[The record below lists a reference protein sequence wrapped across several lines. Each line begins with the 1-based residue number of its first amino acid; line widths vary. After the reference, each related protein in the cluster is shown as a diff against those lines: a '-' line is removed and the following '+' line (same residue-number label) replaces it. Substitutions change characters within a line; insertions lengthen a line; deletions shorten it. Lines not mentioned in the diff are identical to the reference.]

1 MFRFQF
7 LPREIAR
14 LLAEPAFV
22 LGSLG
27 GVRVR
32 VHASALFTFVIAAV
46 SLAHAVGPVV
56 LPGVPLAAGAFAA
69 VLVTLAF
76 VSVGAHELARAAA
89 VGGGEARLTLF
100 LLGAHAEGA
109 EPQTPRAEAKA
120 AAAGLLASGAL
131 TALAAWTWRLA
142 ASAGAHPALTAGAA
156 LVAVANAGL
165 LVVHVLPVLPLDGGR
180 MLRSALWAAGADR
193 RRATWLASRSGRW
206 FALGI
211 IAAGAS
217 MLMAGYALGL
227 VPILV
232 GWFVGESSHGTAAAA
247 RAALVQRFRGGSSGG
262 GAPASSPFGPER
274 AVSRHV
280 RKPAA
285 ASTTRP
291 GTLASAPKEPP
302 VQSGASSRETS
313 RSADGVDS
321 PLTGTDQSSASD
333 QFHPA

>member
-7 LPREIAR
+7 LSREITR
-14 LLAEPAFV
+14 LLAEPALA
-22 LGSLG
+22 LGSFG
-27 GVRVR
+27 GVHVR
-32 VHASALFTFVIAAV
+32 LHASAVFTFIIAAV
-46 SLAHAVGPVV
+46 ALSRAVGTLV
-56 LPGVPLAAGAFAA
+56 LPDLPLAAGGFAA
-69 VLVTLAF
+69 VLVGFAF
-76 VSVGAHELARAAA
+76 LSLGAHELARAAA
-89 VGGGEARLTLF
+89 GGGREARLTLY
-100 LLGAHAEGA
+100 LLGAQAQGA
-109 EPQTPRAEAKA
+109 EPESPRAEAKSAGA
-120 AAAGLLASGAL
+120 ALLASAGMA
-131 TALAAWTWRLA
+131 ALAGLAWEVA
-142 ASAGAHPALTAGAA
+142 ARGGAHSSITTGAA
-156 LVAVANAGL
+156 LVAIANACL
-165 LVVHVLPVLPLDGGR
+165 LVLHVLPVLPLDGGR

-193 RRATWLASRSGRW
+193 RRATWLAARNGRW

-211 IAAGAS
+211 IAAGVS

-227 VPILV
+227 VPILA

-247 RAALVQRFRGGSSGG
+247 RAALVHRFGGSSSGG
-262 GAPASSPFGPER
+262 GAPAPSPFGPER

-302 VQSGASSRETS
+302 VQSGASSRATS